1 MQTGEN
7 LQEQI
12 AVVDGLGQELSEKSE
27 FQVLENYLFDHEQLL
42 SAIVCLVEGQLNL
55 VACSTSRL
63 FLVSR
68 MNALGSKVK
77 RIGLEDI
84 ADLKLITDKQ
94 IGKLVVSFY
103 SVNTELL
110 IEGISS
116 VKAQKFGKKLVTAI
130 QSWTLNLQNNNLK
143 EK

>member
-1 MQTGEN
+1 MQTGKS
-7 LQEQI
+7 LREQI
-12 AVVDGLGQELSEKSE
+12 ADRDGLGQELSEKSE
-27 FQVLENYLFDHEQLL
+27 FQVLGNYLFDNEQLV

-55 VACSTSRL
+55 VAYSTSRL

-68 MNALGSKVK
+68 MNALGSRVK

-94 IGKLVVSFY
+94 SGKLVVSFY

-116 VKAQKFGKKLVTAI
+116 AKAQKFGQQLVTAI
-130 QSWTLNLQNNNLK
+130 QS
-143 EK
+143 

>member
-1 MQTGEN
+1 MQTGKS

-12 AVVDGLGQELSEKSE
+12 AARDGLGQELSEKSE
-27 FQVLENYLFDHEQLL
+27 FQVLGDYLFDDEQLV

-55 VACSTSRL
+55 VAYSTSRL

-68 MNALGSKVK
+68 MNALGSRVK

-94 IGKLVVSFY
+94 SGKLVVSFY

-116 VKAQKFGKKLVTAI
+116 AKAQKFGQQLVTAI
-130 QSWTLNLQNNNLK
+130 QS
-143 EK
+143 

>member
-55 VACSTSRL
+55 VGCSTSRL

-130 QSWTLNLQNNNLK
+130 QS
-143 EK
+143 

>member
-1 MQTGEN
+1 MQTGKS
-7 LQEQI
+7 LREQI
-12 AVVDGLGQELSEKSE
+12 ADRDGLGQELSEKSE
-27 FQVLENYLFDHEQLL
+27 FQVLGNYLFDNEQLV

-55 VACSTSRL
+55 VAYSTSRL

-68 MNALGSKVK
+68 MNALGSRVK

-94 IGKLVVSFY
+94 SGKLVVSFY

-116 VKAQKFGKKLVTAI
+116 AKAQKFGQQLVTAI
-130 QSWTLNLQNNNLK
+130 QSWTLNLQDNN
-143 EK
+143 

>member
-55 VACSTSRL
+55 VGCSTSRL

>member
-1 MQTGEN
+1 MQTGKS

-12 AVVDGLGQELSEKSE
+12 AARDGLGQELSEKSE
-27 FQVLENYLFDHEQLL
+27 FQVLGDYLFDDEQLV

-77 RIGLEDI
+77 RIGLEAI

-103 SVNTELL
+103 SVNIELL
-110 IEGISS
+110 IEGISA
-116 VKAQKFGKKLVTAI
+116 VKAQKFGQQLVTAI
-130 QSWTLNLQNNNLK
+130 QS
-143 EK
+143 